1 MSDPTI
7 VFEDESILVL
17 DKPTGWVVNDAKTAH
32 GNPILQNW
40 LKERF
45 VYELSN
51 NVEKRSGIVH
61 RLDKETSGLLVI
73 AKTEKVFNDLQKQ
86 FKDRV
91 VKKKYTA
98 LVHGKVRNTSGIISA
113 SVGRLPWNR
122 ERFGVITSGKNAET
136 GYELIGLHKDMS
148 NDYYSLLKLSPKTG
162 RTHQIRIHLKYLGYP
177 IVSDSFYAGRKTS
190 RKDRL
195 WCKRL
200 FLHAGKITFTHPV
213 KKILVSFESP
223 VPADLLSSL
232 SGLIPV

>member
-1 MSDPTI
+1 MLEPTI

-17 DKPTGWVVNDAKTAH
+17 DKPSGWVVNDAKTAH

-40 LKERF
+40 LKENF
-45 VYELSN
+45 SYELSD

-73 AKTEKVFNDLQKQ
+73 AKTAQVFNNLQKQ

-91 VKKKYTA
+91 VKKSYIA
-98 LVHGKVRNTSGIISA
+98 LVHGKVRNTSGVISA

-122 ERFGVITSGKNAET
+122 ERFGVITSGKSAET
-136 GYELIGLHKDMS
+136 GYDLINLYKDAS
-148 NDYYSLLKLSPKTG
+148 GNYYSLLKLSPKTG
-162 RTHQIRIHLKYLGYP
+162 RTHQIRIHLKYLGHP
-177 IVSDSFYAGRKTS
+177 VVSDSFYAGRKTS
-190 RKDRL
+190 RKDRV

-200 FLHAGKITFTHPV
+200 FLHAGKITLTHPI
-213 KKILVSFESP
+213 KKVFVSCESP
-223 VPADLLSSL
+223 IPEDLLSSL